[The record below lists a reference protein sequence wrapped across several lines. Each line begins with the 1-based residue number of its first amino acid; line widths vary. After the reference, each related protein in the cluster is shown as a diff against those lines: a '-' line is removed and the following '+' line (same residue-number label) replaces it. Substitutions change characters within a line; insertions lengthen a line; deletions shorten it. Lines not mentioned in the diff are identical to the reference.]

1 MFSSLYHGLG
11 LFADVSVEVFR
22 EKMWYEEWYGIVLI
36 LFLVFA
42 IPIGLGRAI
51 ASAVRMRDYS
61 WKIGL
66 ILFAALTS
74 SIVLVLREP
83 SLGIDLGGG
92 TILEYEI
99 DQQKKDEGL
108 ASGKNSNLME
118 DMVNASRQRL
128 DPAGVRQV
136 SIRESGPERIEIKI
150 PRVSQAEVALLKR
163 KLVTAGNLEFRI
175 LADQEMDSALIRRVL
190 ADPSGLNRIFKE
202 EDQPAS
208 RSDDVHEVLV
218 ELALNS
224 PDDVLVLGDIERAKW
239 VTVEPDE
246 AAQVRSDPD
255 LVTRPTPDGKQIQQL
270 MILGQNLAE
279 WVEVGM
285 KKSKVSGESDEPR
298 VQLDRFSVERVRDD
312 GGRDVL
318 VKVDE
323 LNVTGGYLS
332 SAGAGIRDGRVAVDF
347 NFNISGAKKFGRLTG
362 ANVRESGRKRRL
374 GIVLDGELLSAPS
387 LNSVIRDSGQIT
399 GDFTQDDVDWLVGV
413 LNAGRLPAALNKE
426 PISEQRV
433 EPTLGLATIESGKQA
448 IGISLIAIVLFMP
461 LYYRFSGLVAC
472 FALIFNLVL
481 VLGVMLAIGAT
492 FTLPGLAGLVLT
504 VGMAVDANVL
514 IFERIREEVLGG
526 AALRMAIRN
535 GFGRATR
542 TIVDANLTT
551 LITAIVL
558 YVIGKD
564 QLRGFAVTLILGIGM
579 SMFTAIFCSR
589 VIFDIAEKRRWIA
602 KLTMTRLL
610 GRTQIDFIGKRY
622 FAAVI
627 SVAVIG
633 IGLFGVFLRGTNLFD
648 IDFRGGS
655 KIEVVFK
662 ETASNGEVYNVLV
675 TLSDD
680 KPFDEQLSDLKV
692 VGVGE
697 KGFLVETT
705 QADRSL
711 VEDFL
716 QDAFRG
722 RLQTNTLSYD
732 PSLITSIP
740 ASKKQAGGA
749 GTSPGT
755 STTSPAAKESVPE
768 PEEGARRT
776 DRLLVSL
783 VALPGDEDAPEE
795 TSADSSVETPEAAKE
810 AGGDGGEAKQ
820 STSGQKAPSA
830 NVTGQQGTESG
841 ARPGGEGA
849 SPPSGEKP
857 DPFAGGSEVALQFS
871 EEVNKETLEMRLQE
885 LIEKLQLGSPR
896 IAVSNSEVF
905 GDSAKRMKDWQ
916 LKTTLDKAAMAKLLS
931 AFQSELLQDPVFRSS
946 TNVGGQVAGDTK
958 KHAFVALFASLVFI
972 IGYIWVRFQRVAFG
986 FAAVVALVHDVLV
999 TLGVIALS
1007 AYLIDIPVISNA
1019 LQLESFKIS
1028 LPILAAFLTI
1038 IGYSL
1043 NDTIVVFD
1051 RIREVR
1057 GRSPDLTAEI
1067 INTSINQTLSR
1078 TLLTSLTTLIVVIIL
1093 YFLGGPGI
1101 HGFAFALVIGVIAG
1115 TYSSVFIASP
1125 VLLLMSRP
1133 SKASR

>member
-11 LFADVSVEVFR
+11 LFADVTVEVFR

-42 IPIGLGRAI
+42 IPIGLGRAM
-51 ASAVRMRDYS
+51 ANAVRMRDYS

-83 SLGIDLGGG
+83 NLGIDLGGG

-99 DQQKKDEGL
+99 DQQKKDEVL

-118 DMVNASRQRL
+118 DMVNSIRQRL

-190 ADPSGLNRIFKE
+190 ADPSGLNRVFKE
-202 EDQPAS
+202 QDQPAS
-208 RSDDVHEVLV
+208 RSDDVHEVLI
-218 ELALNS
+218 EMALNS
-224 PDDVLVLGDIERAKW
+224 PEEALLLGGIERAKW
-239 VTVEPDE
+239 VTVEPDQ
-246 AAQVRSDPD
+246 AARVRSDPD

-270 MILGQNLAE
+270 IILGQNLAE
-279 WVEVGM
+279 WVEVGT
-285 KKSKVSGESDEPR
+285 KKSKVAGEPDEPR
-298 VQLDRFSVERVRDD
+298 IPLDQFSVERVRDD

-347 NFNISGAKKFGRLTG
+347 NFNIAGAKKFGRLTG

-433 EPTLGLATIESGKQA
+433 EPTLGLSTIESGKQA

-472 FALIFNLVL
+472 FALVFNLVL

-514 IFERIREEVLGG
+514 IFERIREEVLNG

-535 GFGRATR
+535 GFSRATR

-610 GRTQIDFIGKRY
+610 GRTEIDFIGKRY
-622 FAAVI
+622 LAAVI

-633 IGLFGVFLRGTNLFD
+633 VGLFGVFHRGTNLFD

-662 ETASNGEVYNVLV
+662 ETTSNGEVYNVLV

-680 KPFDEQLSDLKV
+680 KPADERLSDLKV

-705 QADRSL
+705 QANRSL
-711 VEDFL
+711 VEDLL
-716 QDAFRG
+716 QDAFRE

-732 PSLITSIP
+732 PSSITSIP
-740 ASKKQAGGA
+740 AARKQTGDAGS
-749 GTSPGT
+749 SPET
-755 STTSPAAKESVPE
+755 STTPPATKESV
-768 PEEGARRT
+768 PEEGARRA
-776 DRLLVSL
+776 DRLSVSF
-783 VALPGDEDAPEE
+783 VALPGDEDTPEE
-795 TSADSSVETPEAAKE
+795 TSADSSVESATATAEV
-810 AGGDGGEAKQ
+810 GDTQGDAKQ
-820 STSGQKAPSA
+820 PTAGEKAPSQD
-830 NVTGQQGTESG
+830 VTGQQGTKSG
-841 ARPGGEGA
+841 QSLGGEGSLPA
-849 SPPSGEKP
+849 AEEKP

-871 EEVNKETLEMRLQE
+871 EEISKETLEIRLE
-885 LIEKLQLGSPR
+885 EIIETLQLGSPR

-905 GDSAKRMKDWQ
+905 GNSAKRVKDWQ
-916 LKTTLDKAAMAKLLS
+916 LKTTLDKAALAKLLS
-931 AFQSELLQDPVFRSS
+931 AFQDELLQDPVFRSS

-958 KHAFVALFASLVFI
+958 NHAFVALFASLVFI

-986 FAAVVALVHDVLV
+986 LAAVVALIHDVLV

-1057 GRSPDLTAEI
+1057 GRSPNLTAEI

-1078 TLLTSLTTLIVVIIL
+1078 TLLTSLTTLIVVVIL

-1125 VLLLMSRP
+1125 VLLFMSRSP
-1133 SKASR
+1133 KASH